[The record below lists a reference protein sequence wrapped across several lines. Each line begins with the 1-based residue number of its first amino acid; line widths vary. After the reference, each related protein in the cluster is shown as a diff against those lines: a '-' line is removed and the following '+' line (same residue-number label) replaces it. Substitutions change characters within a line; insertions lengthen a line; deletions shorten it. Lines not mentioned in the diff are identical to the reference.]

1 MTAKLIITDDNGKE
15 TIIEDNLGPQTPFS
29 SMSSIESFVGS
40 LKTAILPQLEQELL
54 KNIPLTDAQEQLIKK
69 KTVLSKY
76 M

>member
-15 TIIEDNLGPQTPFS
+15 TIIENNLGPQAQFS

-54 KNIPLTDAQEQLIKK
+54 QNIPLTEAQEQLIKK
-69 KTVLSKY
+69 KTVLNKY
-76 M
+76 I

>member
-15 TIIEDNLGPQTPFS
+15 TIIEDDLGTQAKFS

-40 LKTAILPQLEQELL
+40 LKTAILPKLEQELL
-54 KNIPLTDAQEQLIKK
+54 QNLPLTDAQEKLIKK
-69 KTVLSKY
+69 KTVLSKC